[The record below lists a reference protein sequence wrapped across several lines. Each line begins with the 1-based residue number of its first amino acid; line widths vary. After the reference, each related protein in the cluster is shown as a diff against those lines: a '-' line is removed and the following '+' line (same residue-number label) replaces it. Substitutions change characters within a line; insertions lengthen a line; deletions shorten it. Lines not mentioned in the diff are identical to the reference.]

1 VRIQGRR
8 DRQLSFPS
16 PPGAV
21 MTVSG
26 DYYGILGVPRDADTK
41 AIKSAFRQLAHRCH
55 PDVSTEPD
63 AEQRF
68 REIAEAYGVLS
79 DPAKRARYDE
89 QGAAGLAGAS
99 AEDLW
104 GGIDFTDIFGSQA
117 ASFGNLFEQL
127 FGWSPSD
134 SRPWG
139 DVRQDLTIS
148 LEEVMTGVDRV
159 VAVRR
164 PGPCPQCAG
173 SGSRPGTIPLRC
185 QHCDGTGRRTMASRQ
200 GSFLIGQVTTVCPE
214 CAGRGRIVVDPCPVC
229 RARGWATRTE
239 KITIR
244 IPPGIP
250 DGATLKLAGTGRP
263 NTTPDQPTSDVYL
276 SIHARTDPLF
286 ERVGADLWHDLHI
299 HAADAALGVTA
310 AVPLPGG
317 NARVRVPPGT
327 QPGTVL
333 RVAGKGLPRYDQDGR
348 GNLQLKVIVD
358 IPRRLEPPQ
367 RLLYEQLQAADRGST
382 VDGSGSTAGDSPDPE
397 VARTDRQSTTM
408 SGSRNAASATLT
420 LASVLLLLAGLA
432 AVVGGIVATPSS
444 WGSVMIMVG
453 VVELMGAAAVWAG
466 RRASRRGHHRP
477 TESAARTPVGRPESK
492 PRVP

>member
-1 VRIQGRR
+1 
-8 DRQLSFPS
+8 
-16 PPGAV
+16 
-21 MTVSG
+21 MTVRG
-26 DYYGILGVPRDADTK
+26 DYYEILGVPRDADIK
-41 AIKSAFRQLAHRCH
+41 AIKSAFRQLAHHCH

-89 QGAAGLAGAS
+89 QGSAGLPEAS

-117 ASFGNLFEQL
+117 ATFGNLFEQL
-127 FGWSPSD
+127 FGSSPAD
-134 SRPWG
+134 SQPWG

-200 GSFLIGQVTTVCPE
+200 GPFLIGQVTTVCPE

-244 IPPGIP
+244 IPPGVP
-250 DGATLKLAGTGRP
+250 EGAILKLAGTGRP
-263 NTTPDQPTSDVYL
+263 SPTPGGPTSDVYV

-299 HAADAALGVTA
+299 HASDAALGVTA

-317 NARVRVPPGT
+317 KARVRVPPGT

-333 RVAGKGLPRYDQDGR
+333 RVAGKGLPRYDEDGR
-348 GNLQLKVIVD
+348 GNLQLKVVVD

-367 RLLYEQLQAADRGST
+367 RRLYEQLQAADRGST
-382 VDGSGSTAGDSPDPE
+382 VDGSWSTANDSPDPE
-397 VARTDRQSTTM
+397 VARTDRRSTPM
-408 SGSRNAASATLT
+408 SGSRNVTTATVT
-420 LASVLLLLAGLA
+420 LASVLLLLAGLV
-432 AVVGGIVATPSS
+432 AVAGGIAATPSS
-444 WGSVMIMVG
+444 WGTVMIMVG
-453 VVELMGAAAVWAG
+453 AVELVGAAAVWAG

-477 TESAARTPVGRPESK
+477 TGPAARTPVDPPDSR

>member
-1 VRIQGRR
+1 
-8 DRQLSFPS
+8 
-16 PPGAV
+16 
-21 MTVSG
+21 
-26 DYYGILGVPRDADTK
+26 
-41 AIKSAFRQLAHRCH
+41 
-55 PDVSTEPD
+55 
-63 AEQRF
+63 
-68 REIAEAYGVLS
+68 
-79 DPAKRARYDE
+79 
-89 QGAAGLAGAS
+89 
-99 AEDLW
+99 
-104 GGIDFTDIFGSQA
+104 
-117 ASFGNLFEQL
+117 
-127 FGWSPSD
+127 
-134 SRPWG
+134 
-139 DVRQDLTIS
+139 
-148 LEEVMTGVDRV
+148 
-159 VAVRR
+159 
-164 PGPCPQCAG
+164 
-173 SGSRPGTIPLRC
+173 
-185 QHCDGTGRRTMASRQ
+185 
-200 GSFLIGQVTTVCPE
+200 
-214 CAGRGRIVVDPCPVC
+214 
-229 RARGWATRTE
+229 
-239 KITIR
+239 
-244 IPPGIP
+244 
-250 DGATLKLAGTGRP
+250 
-263 NTTPDQPTSDVYL
+263 VYL

-397 VARTDRQSTTM
+397 VARTYRQSTPM
-408 SGSRNAASATLT
+408 SGSRNVASATLT

>member
-1 VRIQGRR
+1 MSCASLR
-8 DRQLSFPS
+8 
-16 PPGAV
+16 GAV
-21 MTVSG
+21 MTVRG
-26 DYYGILGVPRDADTK
+26 DYYEILGVPRDADTK
-41 AIKSAFRQLAHRCH
+41 TIKSAFRQLAHRCH

-79 DPAKRARYDE
+79 DPAKRASYDE
-89 QGAAGLAGAS
+89 QGSAGLAGAS

-117 ASFGNLFEQL
+117 PSFGNLFERL
-127 FGWSPSD
+127 FGSSAADPQ
-134 SRPWG
+134 PYG

-148 LEEVMTGVDRV
+148 LEQVMTGVDRV
-159 VAVRR
+159 VTIRR

-185 QHCDGTGRRTMASRQ
+185 QHCGGTGRRTMASRQ
-200 GSFLIGQVTTVCPE
+200 GPFLLGQVATVCQE
-214 CAGRGRIVVDPCPVC
+214 CAGRGRIVVDPCPAC

-239 KITIR
+239 TVIIR

-250 DGATLKLAGTGRP
+250 EGATLKLAGTGMPSPTHDR
-263 NTTPDQPTSDVYL
+263 PTSDVYV
-276 SIHARTDPLF
+276 SIHARPDPLF

-299 HAADAALGVTA
+299 HASDAALGVTA
-310 AVPLPGG
+310 SVPLPGG

-333 RVAGKGLPRYDQDGR
+333 RVAGKGLPRYDEDGR

-367 RLLYEQLQAADRGST
+367 RQLYEQLQAADSRSS
-382 VDGSGSTAGDSPDPE
+382 VDGSGSTASDSPDPE
-397 VARTDRQSTTM
+397 VARTDHRSAPI
-408 SGSRNAASATLT
+408 SGSWDTTAGMFV
-420 LASVLLLLAGLA
+420 LASVLLLLAGVA
-432 AVVGGIVATPSS
+432 AVAGGIAATPSP
-444 WGSVMIMVG
+444 WGSAMIMVG
-453 VVELMGAAAVWAG
+453 VVELVGAAAVWAG

-477 TESAARTPVGRPESK
+477 TGSAARTHLDPPDPK

>member
-1 VRIQGRR
+1 
-8 DRQLSFPS
+8 
-16 PPGAV
+16 

-89 QGAAGLAGAS
+89 QGSAGLAGAS

-299 HAADAALGVTA
+299 HAADACGSSSTRRERQGPSAARNPTRHRAAGGGQGPAALRPGWPRQPSAQGHRRHPSPARAAPTPALRTA
-310 AVPLPGG
+310 
-317 NARVRVPPGT
+317 
-327 QPGTVL
+327 
-333 RVAGKGLPRYDQDGR
+333 
-348 GNLQLKVIVD
+348 
-358 IPRRLEPPQ
+358 
-367 RLLYEQLQAADRGST
+367 S
-382 VDGSGSTAGDSPDPE
+382 GSGS
-397 VARTDRQSTTM
+397 RFH
-408 SGSRNAASATLT
+408 
-420 LASVLLLLAGLA
+420 
-432 AVVGGIVATPSS
+432 GGWIR
-444 WGSVMIMVG
+444 
-453 VVELMGAAAVWAG
+453 EHG
-466 RRASRRGHHRP
+466 R
-477 TESAARTPVGRPESK
+477 
-492 PRVP
+492 

>member
-1 VRIQGRR
+1 MRIQGRR

-89 QGAAGLAGAS
+89 QGSAGLAGAS

-263 NTTPDQPTSDVYL
+263 STTPDQPTSDVYL

-317 NARVRVPPGT
+317 KARVRVPPGT

-333 RVAGKGLPRYDQDGR
+333 RVAGKGLPRYDR
-348 GNLQLKVIVD
+348 GW
-358 IPRRLEPPQ
+358 PRQPSAQGHRRHPSPA
-367 RLLYEQLQAADRGST
+367 RAAPTPALRTAS
-382 VDGSGSTAGDSPDPE
+382 GSGSRFHGGWIREHGGDSPDPE
-397 VARTDRQSTTM
+397 VARTDRQSTPM
-408 SGSRNAASATLT
+408 SGSRNVASATLT

-477 TESAARTPVGRPESK
+477 TESAARTPVGRPDSK